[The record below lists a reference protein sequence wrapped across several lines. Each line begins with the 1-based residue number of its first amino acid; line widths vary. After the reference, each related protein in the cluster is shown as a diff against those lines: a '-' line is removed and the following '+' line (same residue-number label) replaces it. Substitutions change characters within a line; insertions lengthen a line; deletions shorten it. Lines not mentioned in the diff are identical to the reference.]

1 MYKKTLIYIVFAVLS
16 GCDDSGNTSTEINSA
31 KVESNKSTTAVYFQ
45 GGGVDFGREPII
57 DNSKKDEFGTH
68 IGSIKF
74 VFDESVEKI
83 SKETSVVM
91 IAQGF
96 SEKKTTSDKCKPCM
110 VYSKN
115 KFDIAF
121 VYSPQVLVGNESGS
135 QLHMWWKEKK

>member
-1 MYKKTLIYIVFAVLS
+1 MFEKTLMCVVFVVLS
-16 GCDDSGNTSTEINSA
+16 GCDGSSSTSAEINSA
-31 KVESNKSTTAVYFQ
+31 KVESNKSTTAVYFP
-45 GGGVDFGREPII
+45 GGGIDFAREPVV
-57 DNSKKDEFGTH
+57 DNSKVDEFGAH

-74 VFDESVEKI
+74 AFDDSVEQLSEK
-83 SKETSVVM
+83 TGAVM

-96 SEKKTTSDKCKPCM
+96 SERKTTSDKCKPCM

-121 VYSPQVLVGNESGS
+121 VYNPHVRAEGENGS

>member
-1 MYKKTLIYIVFAVLS
+1 MFEKTLMCVVLAVLS
-16 GCDDSGNTSTEINSA
+16 GCDGSSSTSAEINSA
-31 KVESNKSTTAVYFQ
+31 KVESNKSTTAVYFP
-45 GGGVDFGREPII
+45 GGGIDFSREPIVN
-57 DNSKKDEFGTH
+57 NSKVDEFGVH

-74 VFDESVEKI
+74 VFDDPVEQLSEK
-83 SKETSVVM
+83 TGAVM

-121 VYSPQVLVGNESGS
+121 VYNPHVRVEGEKGS
-135 QLHMWWKEKK
+135 QLQMWWKEKK